1 MSRNE
6 EQAPQGAREVRLD
19 KWLQVARIYKTRT
32 QSAEAIAAGH
42 VKMDGQN
49 AKAGRILKPG
59 DKLEV
64 RKGTRRLHLTVLGLE
79 PKPVA
84 KELAKELYSIEE
96 EHENLDGLTDEQREH
111 VRLMRAMDRAQEA
124 SRRGLGRPTK
134 KERRDI
140 GKVRGK

>member
-1 MSRNE
+1 MQNDDRDGRGT
-6 EQAPQGAREVRLD
+6 QEVRLD

-49 AKAGRILKPG
+49 AKASRVLKPG
-59 DKLEV
+59 DQLEV
-64 RKGTRRLHLTVLGLE
+64 RKGSRRLYLTVVALE
-79 PKPVA
+79 AKPVA
-84 KELAKELYSIEE
+84 KELARELYTVRE

-111 VRLMRAMDRAQEA
+111 IRLMRAMDRVQEA